1 MNSIYYAAA
10 SAVAFMTLLTTL
22 KLTLTG
28 RVTVGPERK
37 NFFLFHPIWFGP
49 LVVMVPFIIGRYMKV
64 DANDPSAHLSPWPV
78 AAFHAMQD
86 KAGLWAGILAGIS
99 TTTVDLWL
107 FWTTATALLTFTQ
120 PMATAYPPIPKSMH
134 KYFYAVNILA
144 GAYVVYKGLTAGAP
158 AEIQVG

>member
-1 MNSIYYAAA
+1 LNSIYYAAA

-22 KLTLTG
+22 KLTFTG

-37 NFFLFHPIWFGP
+37 NFILFHPLWLGP
-49 LVVMVPFIIGRYMKV
+49 LVVMVPFIIGRYMKI
-64 DANDPSAHLSPWPV
+64 DPKDPSAHLSPWPID
-78 AAFHAMQD
+78 AFHAMQD
-86 KAGLWAGILAGIS
+86 KAGIWAGVLAGIS
-99 TTTVDLWL
+99 TTTVDIWL

-134 KYFYAVNILA
+134 KYFHLVNLLA
-144 GAYVVYKGLTAGAP
+144 GAYVVYKGLTAGGP